1 MVGCVSETVSSSF
14 ASRKCPALACSLD
27 DPHCTKPS
35 NYPLAICSM
44 HNPCSAV
51 LQQADLSTVVLYVHD
66 CTYTCAETVA
76 TIYTGKLRSC
86 SGTSASC
93 AGHTLTPLQK
103 LIAPGASL
111 GEGSPALGAL
121 WGVQTAT
128 GQLLHFSLQVCALKL
143 HQ

>member
-1 MVGCVSETVSSSF
+1 MVGYVSEAVSSSF
-14 ASRKCPALACSLD
+14 ACRNCPALACSLD
-27 DPHCTKPS
+27 DPHCTKPG
-35 NYPLAICSM
+35 NYPLAICSI
-44 HNPCSAV
+44 HNICSAV
-51 LQQADLSTVVLYVHD
+51 LQRADMSTFVLYVHD
-66 CTYTCAETVA
+66 CAYMFAETVA
-76 TIYTGKLRSC
+76 PIYTGKLRSC

-121 WGVQTAT
+121 WGVQAAT
-128 GQLLHFSLQVCALKL
+128 GQLLHFSLQVCAMKL